1 MGLGIPELVI
11 IVFTVGAGLVP
22 FVVLVWAVLTL
33 REVQRS
39 QASIERRLES
49 IEQLLRPRQAG

>member
-11 IVFTVGAGLVP
+11 MVFTVGLGLLP
-22 FVVLVWAVLTL
+22 FIAMVWAILTL
-33 REVQRS
+33 REVQQS

-49 IEQLLRPRQAG
+49 IEQLIRQR